1 MPVTHILLKII
12 FFYHKMYSLVTTKL
26 NQSSVVMDHE
36 LWEAIQGN
44 SERAF
49 ATLFHRYSTKIY
61 STAYSYIRDPV
72 VCEQIVHDIFI
83 TLWSTRHTLEIQS
96 FKAYLTSAARY
107 RVYKHIAASKIYPI
121 DYKETMEERVYENY
135 TSQNEG
141 YNNLISK
148 EMELEVDSYLAHLP
162 QRCRQIFLMSRRE
175 LLSNEEIANEL
186 GISKRSVENQ
196 ITFALR
202 HLRFSLK
209 DVSVVL
215 IILEGLTHL
224 HS

>member
-1 MPVTHILLKII
+1 
-12 FFYHKMYSLVTTKL
+12 MYSLVTTKL
-26 NQSSVVMDHE
+26 NQPSVVMDHE

-83 TLWSTRHTLEIQS
+83 TLWSGRHTLQVQS

-107 RVYKHIAASKIYPI
+107 RVYKHIADSKVYPI
-121 DYKETMEERVYENY
+121 DYKESMDDCIYANN
-135 TSQNEG
+135 TSQNAG
-141 YNNLISK
+141 YHNLINK
-148 EMELEVDSYLAHLP
+148 EMELEVDSYLANLP
-162 QRCRQIFLMSRRE
+162 QRCKQIFLMSRRQ

-186 GISKRSVENQ
+186 GISKRTVENQ
-196 ITFALR
+196 ITYALR

-209 DVSVVL
+209 DVSVIL
-215 IILEGLTHL
+215 IILEGITNLN
-224 HS
+224 S

>member
-1 MPVTHILLKII
+1 MIGTHILLIII
-12 FFYHKMYSLVTTKL
+12 FFYFKMYSLVTTKL
-26 NQSSVVMDHE
+26 NQPSVVMDHE

-49 ATLFHRYSTKIY
+49 AALFHRYSAKIY

-83 TLWSTRHTLEIQS
+83 TLWSGRHTLQVQS

-107 RVYKHIAASKIYPI
+107 RVYKHMATSKIYPI
-121 DYKETMEERVYENY
+121 DYKESMEDVVYNDCN
-135 TSQNEG
+135 SQNEG
-141 YNNLISK
+141 YNNLINK

-162 QRCRQIFLMSRRE
+162 QRCRQIFLMSRRQ

-186 GISKRSVENQ
+186 GISKRTVENQ
-196 ITFALR
+196 ITYALR

-209 DVSVVL
+209 DVSVIL
-215 IILEGLTHL
+215 IIIEGLSHL
-224 HS
+224 SS